1 MPVSVSNDGS
11 MLFVLAGSRLG
22 TGDVMV
28 EQGSLALE
36 DDGAID
42 PAARLWMSL
51 DAPVSGEA
59 VFYTPYRCYAYF
71 RSAAPVIG
79 SLEGLGQVV
88 LGNAVT
94 PATNTTLT
102 VGGDNTDSAFYGR
115 IAQNAGRVGA
125 LVKTGAGTFTL
136 GGENTYTGAT
146 TVDAGTLRLVGSL
159 AGGVAVGANGTLSGR
174 GVIGGALSVDGA
186 VKAELRGDGDY
197 DQLVVG
203 GAVTFGAG
211 AELVVDSGSFKL
223 PYGESV
229 EFIIAAGGITGK
241 LTPPADY
248 FITATPT
255 SLWLNRK
262 HLAGA
267 VIVR

>member
-1 MPVSVSNDGS
+1 M
-11 MLFVLAGSRLG
+11 
-22 TGDVMV
+22 
-28 EQGSLALE
+28 
-36 DDGAID
+36 
-42 PAARLWMSL
+42 
-51 DAPVSGEA
+51 
-59 VFYTPYRCYAYF
+59 
-71 RSAAPVIG
+71 IG

-197 DQLVVG
+197 DQIVVG
-203 GAVTFGAG
+203 GTVTFGAG
-211 AELVVDSGSFKL
+211 SELVVDSGSFKL